1 VTSILGGIFLVALIF
16 ATQNDHS
23 FDGFFPDLFPTDII
37 GIVQMI
43 WALSAVWSLI
53 AVVLQFI
60 GGIYAIKRQKW
71 LLVLIS
77 SVVTFMV
84 IFPIGIPAIVFT
96 IMSKEEF
103 E

>member
-1 VTSILGGIFLVALIF
+1 
-16 ATQNDHS
+16 
-23 FDGFFPDLFPTDII
+23 
-37 GIVQMI
+37 MI